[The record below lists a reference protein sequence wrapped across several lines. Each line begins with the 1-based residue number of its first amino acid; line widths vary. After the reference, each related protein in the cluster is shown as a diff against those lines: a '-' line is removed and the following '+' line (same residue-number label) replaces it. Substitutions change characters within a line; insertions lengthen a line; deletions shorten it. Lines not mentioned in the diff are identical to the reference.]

1 MSISS
6 DADSQ
11 QVKYHLLV
19 CISTNTDL
27 AKRLIQHGHE
37 LATKLQAD
45 WIVLHI
51 QRPAYHRYSKDIKD
65 QMSQLLNLAE
75 SYGAKTDTIFGASV
89 ADEILSYARTH
100 GITTI
105 ILGRPRK
112 AWILISVDRKILQ
125 HSGEIDV
132 HMVGQTSPSLYKRKR
147 EPTAFSL
154 MHYVYALALVAF
166 VSIVC
171 FSLTSILNPA
181 NIILFYLLAVVTAA
195 VLWGLW
201 PAVFTAAVS
210 VLCYDLLFVP
220 PLFLITVADEFS
232 IITFIVLFIVGIL
245 VSYLITRARDSAVA
259 ARLGEQHISTL
270 FQLSEDLTAAV
281 TIEDIGKALLENIE
295 RHFPWEVAVLS
306 KKGDDLR
313 LLASSKG
320 MHLDEKQWAE
330 ATWCLKTGDDIG
342 LKTSPFTDSGLQFV
356 PLKTAT
362 DNYGILAI
370 KPVKSDETMTIEQDR
385 ILHSYASL
393 AALAINRVRPMDR

>member
-1 MSISS
+1 MDSSS

-11 QVKYHLLV
+11 QFKHHLLV

-27 AKRLIQHGHE
+27 AKRLIQHGRE
-37 LATKLQAD
+37 LAAKLQAD
-45 WIVLHI
+45 WIVLHV

-65 QMSQLLNLAE
+65 QMSQLLSLAE

-89 ADEILSYARTH
+89 ADEILDYAQKH
-100 GITTI
+100 GITTV

-112 AWILISVDRKILQ
+112 AWILNTVVRRVLQ

-132 HMVGQTSPSLYKRKR
+132 HTVGQTAPPLHKRKR
-147 EPTAFSL
+147 ELTAFSPL
-154 MHYVYALALVAF
+154 HYVYALALVAL

-171 FSLTSILNPA
+171 FPLTSILNPA
-181 NIILFYLLAVVTAA
+181 NIILLYLLAVVAAA
-195 VLWGLW
+195 VVWGLW

-210 VLCYDLLFVP
+210 VLTYDLLFVP
-220 PLFLITVADEFS
+220 PLFSITVADESS

-259 ARLGEQHISTL
+259 ARFGEQHILTL

-281 TIEDIGKALLENIE
+281 TIEDIAKALLENIE

-306 KKGDDLR
+306 KKGDDLQI
-313 LLASSKG
+313 LASSKG

-342 LKTSPFTDSGLQFV
+342 LKTSPFTDSDLRFV

-370 KPVKSDETMTIEQDR
+370 KPVRSDETMTIEQDR

-393 AALAINRVRPMDR
+393 AALAINRVRSMDR